1 MELKL
6 PVGGGWGVRSD
17 FKDRVGE
24 RRQMRSGEFATIIRY
39 GSSIDIDVQFD
50 SGYISRNKQ
59 YSSFSVGSIRNV
71 ESGKSAKG
79 AKARPSYVGKVVTNK
94 EGEKVK
100 CIEYRGYYDI
110 DVEFEDGL
118 VLESKSARSFL
129 SGYII
134 RPYEGRVKKNK
145 NGLNTII
152 KEYRSPTDIDVIF
165 DDGEVVEGVSFC
177 RWNAGKILH
186 PKWRENRLLDTVK
199 CEIYSN
205 IQDFKY
211 KIVETKNSI
220 DVKVLFEDGEEADAR
235 LSNAKRGRVGYP
247 GFSNGLCKMLYERFK
262 DVHKV
267 YEIKGMGVFIE
278 YTDTQDGA
286 TKIGKI
292 QELMDMIGIKR
303 LF

>member
-1 MELKL
+1 M
-6 PVGGGWGVRSD
+6 RSD

-24 RRQMRSGEFATIIRY
+24 RRQMRSGEYATIIRY
-39 GSSIDIDVQFD
+39 GGSLDIDVQFD
-50 SGYISRNKQ
+50 NGYISRNKQ
-59 YSSFSVGSIRNV
+59 YHSFFVGSIKNV
-71 ESGKSAKG
+71 ESGKSAKV
-79 AKARPSYVGKVVTNK
+79 AKARSSYVGKVITNK

-118 VLESKSARSFL
+118 ILESKSAISFL
-129 SGYII
+129 RGYVI

-145 NGLNTII
+145 DGLNVKI

-165 DDGEVVEGVSFC
+165 DDGEVVESVSFY

-186 PKWRENRLLDTVK
+186 PKWRENRLLGSVK
-199 CEIYSN
+199 DKIYFNTQGFRYKVVEI
-205 IQDFKY
+205 
-211 KIVETKNSI
+211 KNSEN
-220 DVKVLFEDGEEADAR
+220 VRVLFEDGEEVDAA
-235 LSNAKRGRVGYP
+235 LGHAKRGRVGYP

-267 YEIKGMGVFIE
+267 YEIKGKGVFIE